1 MPARISFSFELKG
14 EAVIWTVAI
23 LFTIARKFS
32 GVYPISSHIPPV
44 KTDNMIWDKIISI
57 QENRVRRSL
66 TVEKEVYEKLIFL
79 ITPLM
84 AAFILFVAIEAVP
97 QTAQKENKTSSDKNG

>member
-14 EAVIWTVAI
+14 KAVIWTVAI

-44 KTDNMIWDKIISI
+44 KTDNMI
-57 QENRVRRSL
+57 R
-66 TVEKEVYEKLIFL
+66 
-79 ITPLM
+79 
-84 AAFILFVAIEAVP
+84 
-97 QTAQKENKTSSDKNG
+97 